1 MGAVLIPIIS
11 LGLFLFFPSLPPFP
25 PSLWFSGV
33 ARVSL
38 FFFYKSPPLL
48 LRNWVATA
56 KGASQHR
63 DSSQTKWKK
72 SISPSANTKVATR
85 LSWFGSRSTE
95 WHDLAV
101 SETRHSRNQSKS
113 IRNWIVLIFKK
124 KLGGLTNSRLDLINN
139 IAVFF
144 HFWEKMNKKS
154 DSNITRQQI
163 PFFLKGSF
171 LFVGV
176 HNSRNDPTQQ
186 ETESKRNDNRN
197 HDNQMRTSLPKW
209 PTKLSSRVNPFPRRN
224 RIGKISSF
232 PRIYLKKMMINK
244 KHLAW
249 LPFQVAVP
257 ETLKE
262 IDWFSSFPAI
272 CVALLAQY

>member
-1 MGAVLIPIIS
+1 
-11 LGLFLFFPSLPPFP
+11 
-25 PSLWFSGV
+25 
-33 ARVSL
+33 
-38 FFFYKSPPLL
+38 
-48 LRNWVATA
+48 
-56 KGASQHR
+56 
-63 DSSQTKWKK
+63 
-72 SISPSANTKVATR
+72 
-85 LSWFGSRSTE
+85 
-95 WHDLAV
+95 
-101 SETRHSRNQSKS
+101 
-113 IRNWIVLIFKK
+113 
-124 KLGGLTNSRLDLINN
+124 
-139 IAVFF
+139 
-144 HFWEKMNKKS
+144 MNKKS

-262 IDWFSSFPAI
+262 ID
-272 CVALLAQY
+272 